1 MGGLRVKPT
10 RVLVVDADRRSRE
23 AMMDRLRAAGY
34 DVLQIEDPGSRFP
47 SDTGAEFA
55 VVRGAATEIDA
66 MTDRGNT
73 DGSRSPSIAIGW
85 LMPAVHSAADAS
97 ATDLEQAREQSK
109 RIFAAIAP
117 LFLDVD
123 RDAAFRLASSLYALG
138 KRIWGPS
145 PSDEAGG
152 DVGRP
157 ADDAF

>member
-1 MGGLRVKPT
+1 VRVKAT

-23 AMMDRLRAAGY
+23 AMMDRLQAAGY
-34 DVLQIEDPGSRFP
+34 DVLQIEDPSSRFP
-47 SDTGAEFA
+47 SETGAEFA

-66 MTDRGNT
+66 MRDQGNT

-85 LMPAVHSAADAS
+85 LMPAAHSAANAS

-123 RDAAFRLASSLYALG
+123 RDAAFHLASRLCALG
-138 KRIWGPS
+138 TRIWGPS
-145 PSDEAGG
+145 PSDDARG
-152 DVGRP
+152 DGGRP
-157 ADDAF
+157 ADDAS